1 MTVTWTATGWTQH
14 VSITVL
20 TNLVI
25 ALQAAVL
32 TLRVL
37 PGSRSDAER
46 YWGWFFGFMA
56 VAALA
61 GAVKHAYPPDPSL
74 PPRFWGIIISNT
86 ASAAAAGFAQLAT
99 IETVLGGSAVRRWMQ
114 RVVILQV
121 VGVWIST
128 LMWPGFLP
136 ALVCTVAGLTP
147 VLIVESACSLRDR
160 PGASAIASGFALTA
174 LGGFAYVLKVSP
186 APWLTYID
194 IAHLF
199 TVASLALIYLGVLER
214 AGPELARGQRPA
226 MIRFVSMLTV
236 SSVRASWTR
245 TTTE

>member
-1 MTVTWTATGWTQH
+1 MNAAWAGTGSTPHASTTV
-14 VSITVL
+14 V

-25 ALQAAVL
+25 AVQAVVLAV
-32 TLRVL
+32 RVL
-37 PGSRSDAER
+37 PGSRSEAER

-61 GAVKHAYPPDPSL
+61 GAVKHSYPPDPRL
-74 PPRFWGIIISNT
+74 PMRFWGIVLSNT
-86 ASAAAAGFAQLAT
+86 AAAAAAGFAQLAT
-99 IETVLGGSAVRRWMQ
+99 VETLIGRIAARLWLRRI
-114 RVVILQV
+114 VVAQV
-121 VGVWIST
+121 CAVWITSV
-128 LMWPGFLP
+128 LWPGFLP

-147 VLIVESACSLRDR
+147 VLVAESVRSLRDR

-214 AGPELARGQRPA
+214 AGPEFARDQRPA
-226 MIRFVSMLTV
+226 MFRLVSVVTV
-236 SSVRASWTR
+236 SSVRASRTR